1 LKAKFFIKI
10 TPLKALFIYASG
22 AQRAAAS
29 SSEQQRAAASSSEQQ
44 RAVASSE
51 ATKQRSHS
59 QPATSQR
66 AGRLGHITL
75 QSGIC
80 SFRTKE

>member
-1 LKAKFFIKI
+1 LDSQQRKKI
-10 TPLKALFIYASG
+10 PKVTPLKALFIYASG
-22 AQRAAAS
+22 A
-29 SSEQQRAAASSSEQQ
+29 QRAAASSSEQQ

-59 QPATSQR
+59 QPATGQR
-66 AGRLGHITL
+66 AGRLGHIII

-80 SFRTKE
+80 NLKTKE